1 MIPNREQAWNILTEY
16 TKGDALLIH
25 GKTVEGVMRHFAPL
39 YGGDEEVWGAAGLL
53 HDVDYEQWPHEHCKK
68 MLELLDEKGV
78 DRAFSE
84 QLASHGWG
92 VCCDIEPVT
101 DLAKVLYTI
110 DELTGLIHA
119 AAIMRP
125 SKSVLD
131 LELKSV
137 RKKYKTKSFAAGVDR
152 GIIEKG
158 CEMIG
163 RELDD
168 VIEHCIL
175 GMREVAEKIGLKG
188 EL

>member
-1 MIPNREQAWNILTEY
+1 M
-16 TKGDALLIH
+16 
-25 GKTVEGVMRHFAPL
+25 
-39 YGGDEEVWGAAGLL
+39 
-53 HDVDYEQWPHEHCKK
+53 
-68 MLELLDEKGV
+68 

-101 DLAKVLYTI
+101 DLAKVLYAI

-175 GMREVAEKIGLKG
+175 GMREVVEEIGLKG